1 MIFVAVTDGLVVPAP
16 MATLPEDTDVQPAA
30 LVTVKVYVVLADKP
44 VIVLL
49 VPVPVVVLPPG
60 ILVNVQVP
68 EAGKPFNT
76 TEPVGVLQ
84 LGWVIVPTA
93 GAAGKAGAALITTLF
108 EGTETQPTSLVTVKV
123 YVALAGKPD
132 TVVVVPVPVVVPP
145 GLLVKVQVPVAGKP
159 LNTTEPVGIP
169 QAGCVIVPTTGVAGG
184 VVFCV
189 IVILAVP
196 VHPLAEV
203 TVTV

>member
-1 MIFVAVTDGLVVPAP
+1 MSRFLR
-16 MATLPEDTDVQPAA
+16 
-30 LVTVKVYVVLADKP
+30 
-44 VIVLL
+44 
-49 VPVPVVVLPPG
+49 
-60 ILVNVQVP
+60 LVNHLIP
-68 EAGKPFNT
+68 LNLLAYYSWAGLLFP
-76 TEPVGVLQ
+76 PPALPARP
-84 LGWVIVPTA
+84 I
-93 GAAGKAGAALITTLF
+93 ALITTLF
-108 EGTETQPTSLVTVKV
+108 EGTETQPTSFVTVKV

-189 IVILAVP
+189 IVILAIP

>member
-1 MIFVAVTDGLVVPAP
+1 MRGTNRVREEGEEGKNPILYCTVAPPVTVTFEPSITDALQEFGSVLTVIFVAVTDGLVVPAP

-93 GAAGKAGAALITTLF
+93 GAAGKAGAALIATLF

-145 GLLVKVQVPVAGKP
+145 GSWLRSRFL
-159 LNTTEPVGIP
+159 
-169 QAGCVIVPTTGVAGG
+169 
-184 VVFCV
+184 
-189 IVILAVP
+189 
-196 VHPLAEV
+196 
-203 TVTV
+203 